1 MTHRPRRTTT
11 VLAAGA
17 LAAPLA
23 LAGAVPASAEPR
35 DRDRDRASASERLQ
49 RAVTTE
55 GVLKHLRAFQGIA
68 DANGGQRA
76 AGTAGYDASAQ
87 YVAGKLRRAG
97 YAVELQEF
105 EFPYF
110 EELSPAILARTAP
123 TPATYAPDSYAT
135 MTFSGDGDVTAAV
148 VPVDVVIPPPATPGS
163 TSGCEASDFAGFPA
177 GSIALVQR
185 GTCTFGTKVAN
196 AVAAGAA
203 AVIVFNEGQEG
214 RTDTVAGTLGA
225 PVGVPVI
232 GTSYAVGAELATTP
246 STVRVAVDALS
257 EERTTSNVIAET
269 RGGDADNVVMAGA
282 HLDSVTEGPGIND
295 NGSGSAAILETAL
308 QMARTKPAN
317 KVRFAFWSAEEL
329 GLLGST
335 DYVEGLT
342 PEQLADIA
350 LYLNF
355 DMVGSPNFIRG
366 VYDGNSTTP
375 VEGVTVPQGS
385 AAIEDLFNA
394 HFTAEG
400 LTFQDTEFSGRSDYQ
415 AFIDSGIAAGG
426 LFTGA
431 EGVKTPEEAVR
442 YGGVAGVAYD
452 PCYHAEC
459 DDLVND
465 ADDAENAAVYGQL
478 TDLVGNVNTVAL
490 DTNSD
495 AIAHAVATYARDTSA
510 VNGVVTP
517 PRSRG
522 GDRNGGDSGRGDR
535 DGRTPGHWHD
545 AAR

>member
-1 MTHRPRRTTT
+1 MTHRPRRATT
-11 VLAAGA
+11 VIAAGV

-35 DRDRDRASASERLQ
+35 DRAGSASARLQ

-55 GVLKHLRAFQGIA
+55 GVMEHLRAFQTIA

-76 AGTAGYDASAQ
+76 AGTPGYDASAE

-97 YAVELQEF
+97 YRVELQAF

-110 EELSPAILARTAP
+110 EELSPAVLARTLP
-123 TPATYAPDSYAT
+123 TAATYVLEEQYAT
-135 MTFSGDGDVTAAV
+135 MTFSGAGVVTAPV
-148 VPVDVVIPPPATPGS
+148 VPVDVTIPPSPTPGS
-163 TSGCEASDFAGFPA
+163 TSGCEASDFATFPA
-177 GSIALVQR
+177 GSIALLQR
-185 GTCTFGTKVAN
+185 GTCTFGVKVAN
-196 AVAAGAA
+196 AVAAGAVA
-203 AVIVFNEGQEG
+203 AVIFNEGQEG
-214 RTDTVAGTLGA
+214 RTEAVAGTLGA
-225 PVGVPVI
+225 PVGIPVI
-232 GTSYAVGAELATTP
+232 GASYAVGVELAAT
-246 STVRVAVDALS
+246 SATVRVAVDTLS
-257 EERTTSNVIAET
+257 EVRTTNNVIAQT
-269 RGGDADNVVMAGA
+269 RGGNTGNVVMAGA

-317 KVRFAFWSAEEL
+317 QVRFAFWSAEEL
-329 GLLGST
+329 GLLGSA

-366 VYDGNSTTP
+366 VYDGNGTTP
-375 VEGVTVPQGS
+375 VEGVTVPEGS
-385 AAIEDLFNA
+385 AAIENLFNA
-394 HFTAEG
+394 HFTEQG
-400 LTFQDTEFSGRSDYQ
+400 LDFQDTEFSGRSDYQ
-415 AFIDSGIAAGG
+415 AFIDSGIASGG

-431 EGVKTPEEAVR
+431 EGLKTPAEVAL
-442 YGGVAGVAYD
+442 YGGAAGVAYD

-459 DDLVND
+459 DDLVDD
-465 ADDAENAAVYGQL
+465 ADDPSVYAQL
-478 TDLVGNVNTVAL
+478 SDLVGNVNTVAL

-495 AIAHAVATYARDTSA
+495 AIAHAVATFARDTSA
-510 VNGVVTP
+510 VNGVVTA
-517 PRSRG
+517 PRVRG
-522 GDRNGGDSGRGDR
+522 GADRGDR
-535 DGRTPGHWHD
+535 GDRGGRTPGHWHD